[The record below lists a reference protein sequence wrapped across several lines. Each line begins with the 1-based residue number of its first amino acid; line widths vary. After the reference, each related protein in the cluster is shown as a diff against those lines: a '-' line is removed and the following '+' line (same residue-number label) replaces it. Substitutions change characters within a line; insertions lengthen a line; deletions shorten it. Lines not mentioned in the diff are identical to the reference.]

1 MLLEEAKINKNHK
14 VPGSPPGLAIIEKML
29 EMVLSFPKVIFG
41 LSYEIEIIRAGSFLN
56 QKGIETILTS
66 QAPLFLSIQLN

>member
-1 MLLEEAKINKNHK
+1 
-14 VPGSPPGLAIIEKML
+14 
-29 EMVLSFPKVIFG
+29 MVLSFPYVIFG